1 MVVVLGMF
9 TVTECLLSEELMS
22 ANDIAIRVE
31 NVSKVY
37 RLGIKEET
45 EDSFIR
51 SVVRMLK
58 SPIRNYRKYRSLYN
72 FSDLDFDNP
81 EVDADSNI
89 LRALS
94 NVSFQVKKGEV
105 VGIIGRNGAG
115 KSTLLKILSRITP
128 PARGRVEIH
137 GRTSSLLE
145 VGTGFHNELTGREN
159 VYLNATILG
168 MRKREVDRKFEEIV
182 EFAGVEKFLDTPV
195 KRYSSGMRVRL
206 AFAVAAH
213 LEPEILIIDEVLAVG
228 DAAFQEKCLNKMQDV
243 GREGRTVFF
252 VSHNMP
258 AVTRLCERVIMLNNG
273 QVVADGPSRDI
284 VAKYMHEG
292 TFTTAERTWSDI
304 EKAPG
309 SDIVRLTR
317 VRIKDEGARTTPSID
332 IRKAVGFEMRFEVMQ
347 DGYVLLPLFRLKNDE
362 GVSAFVTVD
371 VDPNWRKKKRPKGT
385 YTATAWVPGNFLA
398 EGSFFVNAAML
409 SLAPQTVLQFTEPE
423 VVSFQVVDPMEGDSA
438 RGDWAKEL
446 LGVVRPLLTWKTDF
460 CSATQTADY
469 RRAAD

>member
-1 MVVVLGMF
+1 
-9 TVTECLLSEELMS
+9 MS
-22 ANDIAIRVE
+22 ANKVAIKVD

-37 RLGIKEET
+37 RLGTKEET
-45 EDSFIR
+45 EDSLMK
-51 SVVRMLK
+51 SVGRMIK
-58 SPIRNYRKYRSLYN
+58 SPIRNYRKYHSLYD

-81 EVDADSNI
+81 NTSEDSNI
-89 LRALS
+89 LWALN
-94 NVSFQVKKGEV
+94 NVSFEVSKGEV

-168 MRKREVDRKFEEIV
+168 MRKKEVDRKFEEIV
-182 EFAGVEKFLDTPV
+182 EFSGVEKFLDTPV

-228 DAAFQEKCLNKMQDV
+228 DAAFQEKCLTKMQDV
-243 GREGRTVFF
+243 GTDGRTVFF
-252 VSHNMP
+252 VSHNMQ
-258 AVTRLCERVIMLNNG
+258 AVTRLCQRVITLENG
-273 QVVADGPSRDI
+273 QIVADGATHQI
-284 VAKYMHEG
+284 VAQYMHEG
-292 TFTTAERTWSDI
+292 TSSVSERIWNNID
-304 EKAPG
+304 KAPG
-309 SDIVRLTR
+309 TDIVRLR
-317 VRIKDEGARTTPSID
+317 GVRIVDRGCRTTSSVD
-332 IRKAVGFEMRFEVMQ
+332 IRTDVGFEMSFQVLQ
-347 DGYVLLPLFRLKNDE
+347 DGYVLLPHFRLKNDE

-385 YTATAWVPGNFLA
+385 YTATAWVPGNILA

-409 SLAPQTVLQFTEPE
+409 TLAPQTMLQFAEQE
-423 VVSFQVVDPMEGDSA
+423 VVSFQVIDPMEGDSA
-438 RGDWAKEL
+438 RGDWANNLE
-446 LGVVRPLLTWKTDF
+446 GVMRPLLEWETKF
-460 CSATQTADY
+460 SSA
-469 RRAAD
+469 R